1 MVESFADAL
10 RVMREAAGLS
20 LAALAERAKVS
31 KPHLGHLETGDRTPT
46 AEVAEAID
54 RVLRA
59 GGVLVELA
67 AHERGGGDEMRR
79 RALLSTVA
87 AAGSLGLIDG
97 PHALA
102 DMVLHGL
109 LDAAGVTTD
118 WDGVVEDCSQRL
130 VTDPSPLLGTALLTG
145 LSTLRHE
152 IDHATPVRKPDLLR
166 AAAGLSQIYGLW
178 LGNVSQV
185 GGANQSYRV
194 AGMLADRSGDASMRV
209 WVRGRA
215 ASRAVYESWSIPR
228 TLSVVEEAL
237 SITDRPT
244 AGAVEAHAARASVAA
259 IVGDPK
265 GGRAA
270 IQAMADAAERLP
282 ESELRTLANPT
293 ARTLFMSAFLEA
305 RVGSLVEADA
315 ACEQAEH
322 ALTRMPTWLTETKV
336 YRARAMVAA
345 GDTNEGL
352 AYALRAVQGVRHD
365 VRVIA
370 VAVRDVLSALP
381 HGYRGDDADA
391 LRPYAAQEPGPWET
405 IRP

>member
-1 MVESFADAL
+1 MVEGFGDAL

-20 LAALAERAKVS
+20 LAALAERAAVS
-31 KPHLGHLETGDRTPT
+31 KSHLGNLETGDRPPT
-46 AEVAEAID
+46 VEVAEALD
-54 RVLRA
+54 RSLRA

-67 AHERGGGDEMRR
+67 AYERGGGDDMRR

-87 AAGSLGLIDG
+87 AASTLGLIDG

-102 DMVLHGL
+102 DMVLHDL
-109 LDAAGVTTD
+109 LSVAGVTED
-118 WDGVVEDCSQRL
+118 WDGVVQDCSQRL

-145 LSTLRHE
+145 LSTLRQE
-152 IDHATPVRKPDLLR
+152 IEHASAARKPDLLR

-185 GGANQSYRV
+185 GGANQSYRA
-194 AGMLADRSGDASMRV
+194 AGLLADRSGDTSMRA

-215 ASRAVYESWSIPR
+215 ASRGVYESWSIPR

-244 AGAVEAHAARASVAA
+244 AGMLEAHAARVSVAA
-259 IVGDPK
+259 IVGDPAS
-265 GGRAA
+265 GRAA
-270 IQAMADAAERLP
+270 IRAMADTAERLP
-282 ESELRTLANPT
+282 ASELHTLADPV

-305 RVGSLVEADA
+305 RVGSLADAEA
-315 ACEQAEH
+315 ACEQAED
-322 ALTRMPTWLTETKV
+322 ALQRMPTWLTETQV

-345 GDTNEGL
+345 GDTRDGL

-370 VAVRDVLSALP
+370 VAVRDVLFALP
-381 HGYRGDDADA
+381 RGHRSEAAEA
-391 LRPYAAQEPGPWET
+391 LRPFAATEPGPWET
-405 IRP
+405 LAV

>member
-1 MVESFADAL
+1 MVEGFADAL

-31 KPHLGHLETGDRTPT
+31 KPHLGHLEQGDRVPT
-46 AEVAEAID
+46 AEVAEAAD
-54 RVLRA
+54 RALRA

-67 AHERGGGDEMRR
+67 AHERGGGDDMRR
-79 RALLSTVA
+79 RALLHTVA

-102 DMVLHGL
+102 DMVRHGL
-109 LDAAGVTTD
+109 LDVAGVTTD
-118 WDGVVEDCSQRL
+118 WDGVVEDCSNRL

-145 LSTLRHE
+145 LSVLRQE
-152 IDHATPVRKPDLLR
+152 IDGASDRRRSDLLR
-166 AAAGLSQIYGLW
+166 AAAGLGQIYGLW
-178 LGNVSQV
+178 LGNVDQV
-185 GGANQSYRV
+185 GGANQWYRS
-194 AGMLADRSGDASMRV
+194 AGVLADRSGDTSMRM

-215 ASRAVYESWSIPR
+215 ASRGVYESWTIQR
-228 TLSVVEEAL
+228 TLTAVEETL

-259 IVGDPK
+259 LVGDTR

-270 IQAMADAAERLP
+270 IRAMADAAEQLP
-282 ESELRTLANPT
+282 PSELHTLADPV

-305 RVGSLVEADA
+305 RVGSLAEAEA
-315 ACEQAEH
+315 ACEQAEE
-322 ALTRMPTWLTETKV
+322 ALTRMPTWLTETQV

-345 GDTNEGL
+345 GDTSEGL
-352 AYALRAVQGVRHD
+352 TYALRAVQGVRHD

-381 HGYRGDDADA
+381 RGYRGDAADA
-391 LRPYAAQEPGPWET
+391 LRPYAAREPGPWET
-405 IRP
+405 LRV